1 MAGLSLA
8 ALRHRDF
15 ALYVTSSFLWTIA
28 MQVQAFALAWQMY
41 HITANEFLFGLVGL
55 VEFLPA
61 ALLALPAG
69 HIADRYD
76 RRRVLLLGIVLELAT
91 AVVLLAFAAADRMS
105 VVVILLIAFSFGIA
119 RAIANPAARAMMPSL
134 VPKQDLS
141 SGVAWNSTCWQVAV
155 ICGPGL
161 GGLLYAVAPPF
172 AYGATVVTLVG
183 ALAAT
188 IALRGR
194 TVEPSPQESASAGS
208 LETLLAGLTLIRRN
222 KLLLGAISLDLFAVL
237 FSSAT
242 ALIVVF
248 AQDVLLVDVDWAALL
263 RTIQGV
269 GAGVTAAVLTQMPL
283 RRHVGAR
290 LFAAVAVFGV
300 ASVVFGF
307 SRDYWLSACAV
318 FVLGAADMVS
328 VYVRGTLVPLATP
341 DALRG
346 RVVAVEA
353 VFIGASNELGMFVA
367 GSGAAAVGPVAAVV
381 AGGSL
386 TLGVTLLWGRLF
398 PSLRRVDRF
407 EDVHVS

>member
-28 MQVQAFALAWQMY
+28 MSVQAFALAWQIYLM
-41 HITANEFLFGLVGL
+41 TGNEFLFGLVGL

-61 ALLALPAG
+61 AVLALPAG

-76 RRRVLLLGIVLELAT
+76 RRRIILIGIVMELA
-91 AVVLLAFAAADRMS
+91 AAGVLFLLAATDS
-105 VVVILLIAFSFGIA
+105 VTVPAIFIIAFAFGVA

-134 VPKQDLS
+134 VPKADLAG
-141 SGVAWNSTCWQVAV
+141 GVAWNSTSWQTAV

-161 GGLLYAVAPPF
+161 GGLLYAIGPAY
-172 AYGATVVTLVG
+172 AYGATVLT
-183 ALAAT
+183 LAAALVST
-188 IALRGR
+188 IAMRGR
-194 TVEPSPQESASAGS
+194 RVERLHADQGS
-208 LETLLAGLTLIRRN
+208 GTDLTQLLAGLTLIRRN

-248 AQDVLLVDVDWAALL
+248 AQDILKVDVDWAAFL
-263 RTIQGV
+263 RTIQGI
-269 GAGVTAAVLTQMPL
+269 GAGITAAALTQLPL

-290 LFAAVAVFGV
+290 LFMAVGVFGV
-300 ASVVFGF
+300 AAVLFGF
-307 SRDYWLSACAV
+307 SREYWLSALAV

-367 GSGAAAVGPVAAVV
+367 GSAAAILGPVAAVV

-386 TLGVTLLWGRLF
+386 TLGVTLLWTRLF
-398 PSLRRVDRF
+398 PALRNVDRF
-407 EDVHVS
+407 EDVHVP

>member
-1 MAGLSLA
+1 
-8 ALRHRDF
+8 
-15 ALYVTSSFLWTIA
+15 

-76 RRRVLLLGIVLELAT
+76 RRRVLLLGIALELAT

-105 VVVILLIAFSFGIA
+105 VLVILLIAFSFGIA

-188 IALRGR
+188 IAMRGR
-194 TVEPSPQESASAGS
+194 TVEPSPQENASAGS

-269 GAGVTAAVLTQMPL
+269 GAGVTAAVLTQLPL
-283 RRHVGAR
+283 RRYVGAR

-386 TLGVTLLWGRLF
+386 TLGVTLLWGRMF